1 MCVPTTPAII
11 PSPTVQ
17 TASHKRHPSKRNR
30 CADETSGL
38 GGVEGAGGVAA
49 YPLLPVAPY
58 PLLPVSCLLTCS
70 HWVSAYREHG
80 TLIFSLSAAEHD
92 VHA

>member
-1 MCVPTTPAII
+1 MCVPTTPAIT
-11 PSPTVQ
+11 PSPTTQ
-17 TASHKRHPSKRNR
+17 TAKHVLHPSRRNR
-30 CADETSGL
+30 CADETSGV
-38 GGVEGAGGVAA
+38 GGVEGVGGVAA
-49 YPLLPVAPY
+49 Y

-92 VHA
+92 VHG